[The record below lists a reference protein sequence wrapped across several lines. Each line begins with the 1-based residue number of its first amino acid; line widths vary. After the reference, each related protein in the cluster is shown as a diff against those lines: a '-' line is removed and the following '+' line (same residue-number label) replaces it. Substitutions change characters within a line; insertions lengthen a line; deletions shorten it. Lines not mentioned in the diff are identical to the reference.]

1 MKLEVALIKNE
12 INEKIVLTNKFQEKL
27 EKAQEDVIIHL
38 SEIIEIH
45 SQETGHHIQHV
56 SEYTRVLGKAYGLS
70 PTQVNY
76 LATASLAHDVGKIS
90 IPNSVLLKKEPLT
103 NDEWSLLRSHCEIGY
118 DFFKNFSLELFDTA
132 AIVAHEHHERWDG
145 SGYPRKLKG
154 KDINI
159 YGRIVAVAD
168 VFDALGSERCYKKAW
183 KNEDIF
189 TFLKNKSGK
198 YFDPEM
204 IELFFENIDEIL
216 ELQSQFNNL
225 KAEADIK
232 IPNSSEK

>member
-1 MKLEVALIKNE
+1 MEN
-12 INEKIVLTNKFQEKL
+12 NEKIVLTNESNSTTDENQEKL

-56 SEYTRVLGKAYGLS
+56 SEYTRVLGKAYGLT

-76 LATASLAHDVGKIS
+76 LAIASLAHDVGKIS

-103 NDEWSLLRSHCEIGY
+103 DDEWNLLRSHCEIGY
-118 DFFKNFSLELFDTA
+118 NFFKNFNLELFNTA

-145 SGYPRKLKG
+145 SGYPRGLKG
-154 KDINI
+154 EDIHI
-159 YGRIVAVAD
+159 YGRIVAVVD
-168 VFDALGSERCYKKAW
+168 VFDALGSDRCYKKAW

-189 TFLKNKSGK
+189 AFLKNGSGK
-198 YFDPEM
+198 HFDPEL
-204 IELFFENIDEIL
+204 IELFFKHKEEFL
-216 ELQSQFNNL
+216 ELQSLYNTENNL
-225 KAEADIK
+225 EESI
-232 IPNSSEK
+232 IPL